1 LPCETRA
8 IPPTPIVDHI
18 MIVCICRAV
27 SDRQIRTVV
36 SQGARSLSQVRAE
49 LGTGE
54 CCGKCSR
61 QVRELIDEHENA
73 SQDCNAGVCACA

>member
-1 LPCETRA
+1 
-8 IPPTPIVDHI
+8 

-27 SDRQIRTVV
+27 SDRQIRAVI
-36 SQGARSLSQVRAE
+36 SEGASSMAEVRAE

-61 QVRELIDEHENA
+61 QVRELIDQHA
-73 SQDCNAGVCACA
+73 STSRGSCGGTDCACA

>member
-1 LPCETRA
+1 
-8 IPPTPIVDHI
+8 

-27 SDRQIRTVV
+27 SDRQIRAVV
-36 SQGARSLSQVRAE
+36 SQGASSLSEVRAE

-61 QVRELIDEHENA
+61 QVRELIDQHA
-73 SQDCNAGVCACA
+73 SASPVCGGADCACA

>member
-1 LPCETRA
+1 
-8 IPPTPIVDHI
+8 

-27 SDRQIRTVV
+27 SDRQIQAVV
-36 SQGARSLSQVRAE
+36 SQGASSLLQVRAE

-61 QVRELIDEHENA
+61 QVRELIDRHAAANGA
-73 SQDCNAGVCACA
+73 SDAEVRCACA

>member
-1 LPCETRA
+1 
-8 IPPTPIVDHI
+8 

-27 SDRQIRTVV
+27 SDRQIRAVV
-36 SQGARSLSQVRAE
+36 SQGARSISEVRAE

-61 QVRELIDEHENA
+61 QVRELIDQHA
-73 SQDCNAGVCACA
+73 SANRASCGASDCACA

>member
-1 LPCETRA
+1 
-8 IPPTPIVDHI
+8 

-27 SDRQIRTVV
+27 SDRQIQAVV
-36 SQGARSLSQVRAE
+36 SRGASSMSQVRAE

-61 QVRELIDEHENA
+61 QVRELIDQHAHA
-73 SQDCNAGVCACA
+73 SCACDCGGRCACA

>member
-1 LPCETRA
+1 
-8 IPPTPIVDHI
+8 

-27 SDRQIRTVV
+27 SDRQIRAVV
-36 SQGARSLSQVRAE
+36 SQGASSLSEVRAE

-61 QVRELIDEHENA
+61 QVRELIDQH
-73 SQDCNAGVCACA
+73 AGATQCCGRGADCACA